1 MSYFTDDQ
9 KPLDGR
15 KNTLKD
21 VEVPLRDQIVKKLY
35 NKVQELQL
43 PQKVR
48 EAWTVESSRVAE
60 MLERQQVF
68 LNDLDDF
75 LPAGNEEAST
85 GTSNLH
91 IPMPHIVSKA
101 YIARF
106 MEALWSVDP
115 PFVVKARR
123 EDGIDKVQIIE
134 DLMRY
139 TLYNWAN
146 CYEGA
151 EEAVETWIT
160 AWANTGT
167 GILKTK
173 WVNQYT
179 SFIDAVDV
187 PEAGVPQFT
196 VDENGREIAIPTIKT
211 VEKEERKTI
220 TKFAGPMLE
229 PVRMEDFIMVNGQG
243 DPNKA
248 EIVIHRYFVTASD
261 LWTNVDKKIFDEEA
275 VEAVIRGG
283 RSYRSGAL
291 NNSIKTQKAEIAGVA
306 SVDSTVENDK
316 YEILEAYVKADVDDS
331 GITSDIVMWVS
342 GATSELLRATYLYR
356 LNPTGENPFT
366 VAHFHKRDDQE
377 YGVGLLEL
385 LHPLSVELDA
395 MHNIRIDF
403 GIITNNPTFFYR
415 ASSSLNAD
423 TIQVEPGMGIPVD
436 DPARDVYFPQRPN
449 STGFFGNEEQVI
461 QTYIERLTGI
471 SDISL
476 GAMSGSQ
483 GAARTATGARALMTE
498 SNTNLS
504 VHLRRLNRGWKKVL
518 RSVFHLLQQKIDGQ
532 FVFRITGQD
541 GRDVFRKIY
550 SHDLMLDIDFELAPN
565 TANSNKAVQID
576 MAQQLVQIA
585 SNPLNLQL
593 GITDAGSVYEAY
605 KMLGVALGMR
615 EMSRILKKPQGY
627 AFVPSPEEIFQR
639 VVRGQEIK
647 PDPRMD
653 IDGVLAFFQT
663 MLESQ
668 QKFQSLTEDQMKAA
682 AGAMREFQQLKEA
695 VEAQAAQAANAQ
707 QMQVNAAMSAQ
718 QAPAGMN
725 PLAGAQPGQLP
736 LAQI

>member
-1 MSYFTDDQ
+1 
-9 KPLDGR
+9 
-15 KNTLKD
+15 
-21 VEVPLRDQIVKKLY
+21 
-35 NKVQELQL
+35 
-43 PQKVR
+43 
-48 EAWTVESSRVAE
+48 
-60 MLERQQVF
+60 
-68 LNDLDDF
+68 
-75 LPAGNEEAST
+75 
-85 GTSNLH
+85 
-91 IPMPHIVSKA
+91 
-101 YIARF
+101 

-115 PFVVKARR
+115 PFTVKARR
-123 EDGIDKVQIIE
+123 EDGVDRVQMIE

-151 EEAVETWIT
+151 EEAVETWMS
-160 AWANTGT
+160 AWVHTGT
-167 GILKTK
+167 GILKTR
-173 WVNQYT
+173 WATQYT
-179 SFIDAVDV
+179 SFIDAVDTV
-187 PEAGVPQFT
+187 EPGVPTFS
-196 VDENGREIAIPTIKT
+196 VDKDGREVAVPTIKS
-211 VEKEERKTI
+211 VQKEQRKTL
-220 TKFAGPMLE
+220 TKFSGPMLD
-229 PVRMEDFIMVNGQG
+229 PVRLEDFVMVNGQG
-243 DPNKA
+243 NTDKA
-248 EIVIHRYFVTASD
+248 EIIIHRYFVTASD
-261 LWTNVDKKIFDEEA
+261 LWTGVDKKLFNEDA
-275 VEAVIRGG
+275 VEAIIRGG
-283 RSYRSGAL
+283 RARRSAGL
-291 NNSIKTQKAEIAGVA
+291 NNNIKVQKAEIAGVA
-306 SVDSTVENDK
+306 DIDSTIENDK

-331 GITSDIVMWVS
+331 GITSDVVLWVS
-342 GATSELLRATYLYR
+342 NTTGALLRATYLYR

-366 VAHFHKRDDQE
+366 VIHFHKRDDQE

-436 DPARDVYFPQRPN
+436 NPSQDVYFPQRPN

-518 RSVFHLLQQKIDGQ
+518 RLVFHLLQQKLDGK

-541 GRDVFRKIY
+541 GRDVFREVY
-550 SHDLMLDIDFELAPN
+550 SHDLILDVDFELAPN

-576 MAQQLVQIA
+576 MAQQMVQIA
-585 SNPLNLQL
+585 SNPINLQL

-605 KMLGVALGMR
+605 KMLGMALGMR

-627 AFVPSPEEIFQR
+627 TFVPSPEEIFQR
-639 VVRGQEIK
+639 AVRGQEIK

-653 IDGVLAFFQT
+653 IAGVLAFFET
-663 MLESQ
+663 MLQAQ
-668 QKFQSLTEDQMKAA
+668 QKFPTLTEDQIK
-682 AGAMREFQQLKEA
+682 AGAGVYREFKQMKDA
-695 VEAQAAQAANAQ
+695 MDAQAAQAANAQ
-707 QMQVNAAMSAQ
+707 QMQLNASMSAQ
-718 QAPAGMN
+718 QAPVGMN